1 MLKHRQFFITL
12 ITIVLALWPRVGW
25 AAGCGIQDLGACVDG
40 AQYTFWFGLA
50 ALGWSIDRTLLLLA
64 YQLDTLRWWLV
75 EVAFSTAYQLLTEL
89 IDPLIVPF
97 ASVAITIGCLALLL
111 LPLFGRIELVKIRH
125 ALTWVAL
132 APIVLTLSGPL
143 VVQSEQLR
151 SQVSDLLFSGVSSV
165 VPGAMFGV
173 SGSDMAEV
181 VPLYPANPC
190 GVTLARHGAK
200 SSLGMDDLAAALLW
214 ADAEDIHCPE
224 QGGPSGDLPD
234 RFYVA
239 VPNGPGY
246 ATGQAVGEMHSATER
261 TAAVDAMQRGAIRC
275 FLGLL
280 PVLLAVLDMLVQLIF
295 ALCLVSLWIG
305 LPIGL
310 LFVFFQ
316 QTADPVTG
324 LFRRMITVLQVSW
337 SSSVLLGL
345 LFTCLLT
352 AAELRNA
359 AAYTGFAIGAL
370 LLTGYLLLVAVDTLN
385 GCLRTL
391 SGTVAVATGLDPSS
405 AVAMTSRVIPGDM
418 GVERQQ
424 TRLPARSAI
433 YDGAWRTAL
442 QPRHDEHDP
451 AELDSAESQ
460 FHGDTQAIVLDPAT
474 RRVTRHVG
482 GIPER
487 AYGSVLRERREQVNL
502 PRLLLLGYT
511 VQEHAD
517 DTLSFWSNRPDVT
530 RQCSP
535 EQYRQDLIDA
545 GAIVEPGGGS
555 S

>member
-1 MLKHRQFFITL
+1 MLKRRQLFIML
-12 ITIVLALWPRVGW
+12 ITMALALLPRVGW

-75 EVAFSTAYQLLTEL
+75 EVAFSTAYQLLIEL
-89 IDPLIVPF
+89 VDPLIVPF

-143 VVQSEQLR
+143 VVQSEELR
-151 SQVSDLLFSGVSSV
+151 SQVSNLLFNGVSSV

-173 SGSDMAEV
+173 NGSDMAEV

-190 GVTLARHGAK
+190 GVTLARHGVP
-200 SSLGMDDLAAALLW
+200 SGRGMDDLAAALLW

-234 RFYVA
+234 HFYVA
-239 VPNGPGY
+239 VPDGPGY

-275 FLGLL
+275 FLGIL
-280 PVLLAVLDMLVQLIF
+280 PVLLAVLDALVQLIF

-305 LPIGL
+305 LPIGI

-324 LFRRMITVLQVSW
+324 LLRRMIAVLQVSW

-345 LFTCLLT
+345 LFTCLLS

-370 LLTGYLLLVAVDTLN
+370 LLTGYLLVVAVDTLN

-391 SGTVAVATGLDPSS
+391 SGTVAVATGLDASG
-405 AVAMTSRVIPGDM
+405 AIAMASRVSPG
-418 GVERQQ
+418 GVGGERYQ
-424 TRLPARSAI
+424 TTLPARSTIA
-433 YDGAWRTAL
+433 DGTWRSAL
-442 QPRHDEHDP
+442 SHRPNAQIA
-451 AELDSAESQ
+451 AELDSAEPQSQ
-460 FHGDTQAIVLDPAT
+460 ADGHTIFLDPAT
-474 RRVTRHVG
+474 RRVNRQPG
-482 GIPER
+482 GVPE
-487 AYGSVLRERREQVNL
+487 GTCGPVLRERREQVNL

-511 VQEHAD
+511 VQEHGD
-517 DTLSFWSNRPDVT
+517 DTLSFWSNSPDAA

-535 EQYRQDLIDA
+535 EQHRHDLIVA
-545 GAIVEPGGGS
+545 GAIVEQGGAS

>member
-1 MLKHRQFFITL
+1 MLKRRQFFITL
-12 ITIVLALWPRVGW
+12 IPMALGLLPQIGW

-64 YQLDTLRWWLV
+64 YQFDTLRWWLV

-97 ASVAITIGCLALLL
+97 ASVAITIACLALLL

-125 ALTWVAL
+125 ALVWVAL

-151 SQVSDLLFSGVSSV
+151 SQVSELLFSGVSSV
-165 VPGAMFGV
+165 VPRAMFGV
-173 SGSDMAEV
+173 SGADMAEV
-181 VPLYPANPC
+181 VSLYPANPC
-190 GVTLARHGAK
+190 GVTLARRGVR
-200 SSLGMDDLAAALLW
+200 GMDDLAAALLW

-239 VPNGPGY
+239 VPDGPGY
-246 ATGQAVGEMHSATER
+246 ATGQAVGEMLSATER

-275 FLGLL
+275 FLGIL
-280 PVLLAVLDMLVQLIF
+280 PVLLAVLDMLVQFIF

-305 LPIGL
+305 LPIGI

-324 LFRRMITVLQVSW
+324 LFRRMIAVLQVSW

-345 LFTCLLT
+345 LFTCLLA

-391 SGTVAVATGLDPSS
+391 SGTVAVATGLDPSG
-405 AVAMTSRVIPGDM
+405 AFDLASRMSPGGV

-424 TRLPARSAI
+424 TRLPARSMTH
-433 YDGAWRTAL
+433 DGPWRTAL
-442 QPRHDEHDP
+442 QLRHDEQDR
-451 AELDSAESQ
+451 AELGSAEPQ
-460 FHGDTQAIVLDPAT
+460 FQGDAQAIALDPAT
-474 RRVTRHVG
+474 RRVARQPG
-482 GIPER
+482 GIPSM
-487 AYGSVLRERREQVNL
+487 AYGAVLRERREQVNL

-511 VQEHAD
+511 VQEHGD
-517 DTLSFWSNRPDVT
+517 DTLSFWSNRPDAP
-530 RQCSP
+530 CYLAP
-535 EQYRQDLIDA
+535 EQHRQDLIDA
-545 GAIVEPGGGS
+545 GAIVERGGGIS
-555 S
+555 

>member
-1 MLKHRQFFITL
+1 MLKRQQRFIMLFTL
-12 ITIVLALWPRVGW
+12 VLVLLPRVGW

-50 ALGWSIDRTLLLLA
+50 TLGWSMDRTLLLLA
-64 YQLDTLRWWLV
+64 YQLDALRWWLV
-75 EVAFSTAYQLLTEL
+75 EVAFSTAYQLLIEL
-89 IDPLIVPF
+89 VDPLIVPF
-97 ASVAITIGCLALLL
+97 ASVAITLGCLALLL

-132 APIVLTLSGPL
+132 APVVLTLSGPL
-143 VVQSEQLR
+143 VVQSEELR
-151 SQVSDLLFSGVSSV
+151 SQVSELLFSGVSSV
-165 VPGAMFGV
+165 VPGAMFGA

-190 GVTLARHGAK
+190 GVTLARHGEP
-200 SSLGMDDLAAALLW
+200 SGRGMDDLAAALLW

-234 RFYVA
+234 HFYVA
-239 VPNGPGY
+239 MPDGPGY

-261 TAAVDAMQRGAIRC
+261 TSAVDAMQRGAIRC
-275 FLGLL
+275 FLGIL
-280 PVLLAVLDMLVQLIF
+280 PVLLAVLDALVQLIF

-305 LPIGL
+305 LPIGI

-324 LFRRMITVLQVSW
+324 LLRRMIAVLQVSW

-345 LFTCLLT
+345 LFTCLLS

-370 LLTGYLLLVAVDTLN
+370 LLTGYLLVVAVDTLN

-391 SGTVAVATGLDPSS
+391 SGTVAVATGLDASG
-405 AVAMTSRVIPGDM
+405 AIAMASRVSVG
-418 GVERQQ
+418 GERDQ
-424 TRLPARSAI
+424 TTLPARSPLA
-433 YDGAWRTAL
+433 DGTWRSPL
-442 QPRHDEHDP
+442 QPPPDEQFT
-451 AELDSAESQ
+451 AELDPAGPQSQAETHTI
-460 FHGDTQAIVLDPAT
+460 FLDPAT
-474 RRVTRHVG
+474 RRVNRQPG
-482 GIPER
+482 GVPEG

-511 VQEHAD
+511 VQEHGD
-517 DTLSFWSNRPDVT
+517 DTLSFWSNNPDAVYQ
-530 RQCSP
+530 RSP
-535 EQYRQDLIDA
+535 EQHRHDLMVA
-545 GAIVEPGGGS
+545 GAIVEQGGAS